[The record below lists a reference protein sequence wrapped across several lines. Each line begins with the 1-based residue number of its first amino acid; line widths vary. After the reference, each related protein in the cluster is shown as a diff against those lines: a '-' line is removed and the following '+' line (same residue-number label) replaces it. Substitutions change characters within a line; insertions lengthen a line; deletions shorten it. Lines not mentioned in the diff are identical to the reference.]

1 MLGAE
6 RFKNSVICGT
16 GGDMVITAA
25 THRVAYTFDMVGKAV
40 VAATVGSCW
49 SDNGRGLGG
58 PDGSKS
64 RHGTTQHT
72 FEASK

>member
-1 MLGAE
+1 VLGAE
-6 RFKNSVICGT
+6 RLKNSVICGT

-25 THRVAYTFDMVGKAV
+25 THRVAHTFDMVGKAA
-40 VAATVGSCW
+40 VAATVGSFW

-58 PDGSKS
+58 PYGSKS
-64 RHGTTQHT
+64 GHGTTRHT